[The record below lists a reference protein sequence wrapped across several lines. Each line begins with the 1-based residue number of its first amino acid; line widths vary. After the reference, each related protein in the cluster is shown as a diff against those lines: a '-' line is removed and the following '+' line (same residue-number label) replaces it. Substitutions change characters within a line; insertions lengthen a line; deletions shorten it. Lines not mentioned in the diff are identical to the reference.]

1 MIVVDVIILLSLAWN
16 SDSHNINDNIIKY
29 SIIKYNDAG
38 WRGVSCFIRGVKIQ
52 TYFCSIIPISKI

>member
-38 WRGVSCFIRGVKIQ
+38 WHGVNCFIRGVKI
-52 TYFCSIIPISKI
+52 